1 MVEYLTFQKITDT
14 QKAISLIQ
22 PRLDK
27 NRKMGLRNTLR
38 KFCVMKKVRD
48 KAVDSEQTK
57 DDKSED

>member
-1 MVEYLTFQKITDT
+1 LVEYLTFQKTENI

-48 KAVDSEQTK
+48 RAEDSEKTE
-57 DDKSED
+57 DVKSED